1 MINFRRFTHASP
13 EQQKAMLDA
22 ETAKESRDLLLKQ
35 AERAREE
42 CDWDREQRMR
52 AAADRYAV
60 DATEP
65 HEANQEEAREW
76 LDRVKGRRPIDL
88 DALTNE
94 ARSPNEDE
102 GSSP

>member
-1 MINFRRFTHASP
+1 MIDFRHFTHASP

-42 CDWDREQRMR
+42 CDWDRKQRMR

-65 HEANQEEAREW
+65 HEAREW

-94 ARSPNEDE
+94 ARGPNEDE